1 MDLELAL
8 IVLITITLVGATVN
22 GALGYG
28 FSSTTV
34 PVALVFFTNRILNPG
49 LVLIEVV
56 INIYVVLINW
66 RSIPNIWRKVLPVL
80 LGLAPGVILGTFLL
94 FWINPG
100 WLKLVT
106 FVIILPL
113 ILLQAAGIRKPIRS
127 IWKFGIPFGAGVG
140 VLYSVTTISG
150 PLLAVKFNNQGLVKQ
165 DFRAAIGL
173 IRISLSSLTAITYYQ
188 IGLYSAE
195 SIQLLP
201 YIIPSVLIGIPIGA
215 FLIRQMDPETF
226 RRVCMSA
233 DVWFVGFGLSR
244 VFIDLSLLTS
254 PLAYSVLLMVVIIDF
269 YLLHQYFTK
278 LNIFR
283 QPEVRTP
290 L

>member
-1 MDLELAL
+1 MDFDLAL
-8 IVLITITLVGATVN
+8 VALVTITLVGATVN

-34 PVALVFFTNRILNPG
+34 PVALLFFTNRILNPA
-49 LVLIEVV
+49 LVLVEVV

-66 RSIPNIWRKVLPVL
+66 RSIPNVWKKVLPVL
-80 LGLAPGVILGTFLL
+80 LGLAPGVILGSLLL

-113 ILLQAAGIRKPIRS
+113 ILLQAAGIRRPIRS
-127 IWKFGIPFGAGVG
+127 IWKFGIPFGTGVG

-150 PLLAVKFNNQGLVKQ
+150 PLLAVKFNNQGFVKQ

-173 IRISLSSLTAITYYQ
+173 IRISLSSLTAFTYYQ
-188 IGLYSAE
+188 IGLFSAE
-195 SIQLLP
+195 SLQLLP
-201 YIIPSVLIGIPIGA
+201 YIVPSVLIGIPIGA

-226 RRVCMSA
+226 RRLCMSA

-244 VFIDLSLLTS
+244 VLIDLSLLTN
-254 PLAYSVLLMVVIIDF
+254 PLAYSVLLMVVIIDL
-269 YLLHQYFTK
+269 YLLYQYFTK
-278 LNIFR
+278 VNFFR
-283 QPEVRTP
+283 QQEARAP